1 MMETWGAQVVAS
13 PSSDSEAGK
22 KVLAEDP
29 NSPGSLGIAIS
40 EAVEDAATREDTKYS
55 LGSVLNHVLTHQTV
69 IGLEAK
75 KQLEKADDE
84 ADIIVGCA
92 GGGSNFA
99 GLAFPFAADKLSGK
113 KKKVRI
119 VAVEPSACPSLTKGK
134 YVYDFGDTVG
144 LTPLVKMH
152 TLGHGFVPAP
162 LHAGG
167 LRYHGVAPLVCKLYD
182 EGVIEA
188 VAGPQPAPF
197 QAPLQF
203 ARSGG
208 LIPAPESAH
217 AIKGTIAE
225 ALRCRKEDLLGKRGW
240 QAEYSIV
247 PGSPVPLLNQ
257 LGAKNV
263 DAIDMSFALAAK
275 AFEDGMPVKVTG
287 VATAVLG
294 AIVARKGAGLT
305 RVEDLKGKKVAAVLG
320 SSTFFDIQ
328 ALTLKGYGP
337 DLQKE
342 TQLVTATAPPDMAT
356 LLAKKDVDAIM
367 AWQPISDSVGLAGQ
381 GVYLAKQIDLW
392 RKATG
397 RASGFPVHVC
407 YLVHSDFIA
416 TNASFPSDLNA
427 AQKDAV
433 DVWYNKPA
441 RAKDIMAEVTK
452 LPKDVIE
459 VAYKET
465 VRMLSG
471 LPDEQVE
478 TLIAQL
484 KINKEFGFLK
494 SDIWEQPDRVRK
506 EFFHRA

>member
-1 MMETWGAQVVAS
+1 MTLGRREFLAAGA
-13 PSSDSEAGK
+13 AGAAA
-22 KVLAEDP
+22 LLAAPARLPAEDK
-29 NSPGSLGIAIS
+29 G
-40 EAVEDAATREDTKYS
+40 
-55 LGSVLNHVLTHQTV
+55 
-69 IGLEAK
+69 
-75 KQLEKADDE
+75 
-84 ADIIVGCA
+84 
-92 GGGSNFA
+92 
-99 GLAFPFAADKLSGK
+99 
-113 KKKVRI
+113 KVRL
-119 VAVEPSACPSLTKGK
+119 AYLQ
-134 YVYDFGDTVG
+134 
-144 LTPLVKMH
+144 
-152 TLGHGFVPAP
+152 LGW
-162 LHAGG
+162 AGTEII
-167 LRYHGVAPLVCKLYD
+167 H
-182 EGVIEA
+182 
-188 VAGPQPAPF
+188 
-197 QAPLQF
+197 
-203 ARSGG
+203 
-208 LIPAPESAH
+208 
-217 AIKGTIAE
+217 
-225 ALRCRKEDLLGKRGW
+225 KEDLLGKRGW
-240 QAEYSIV
+240 QAEYSV
-247 PGSPVPLLNQ
+247 VAGAPGPLLAQ
-257 LGAKNV
+257 LGSGNV

-275 AFEDGMPVKVTG
+275 NFEDGAPFKVTG

-294 AIVARKGAGLT
+294 AIVARKDGGLAK
-305 RVEDLKGKKVAAVLG
+305 VEDLKGRKIAAVVG
-320 SSTFFDIQ
+320 TSTFLDIR
-328 ALTLKGYGP
+328 ALTLKGYGF
-337 DLQKE
+337 DIQKE
-342 TQLVTATAPPDMAT
+342 AQVVTATAPPDMVT
-356 LLAKKDVDAIM
+356 LLAKKDVDAII
-367 AWQPISDSVGLAGQ
+367 AWQPTTDLVVFRGE